1 MEVKVQQAAKPTCI
15 RYRNCYLQ
23 PRIRLHLPQTTETAI
38 LVFSRTAREEAT
50 GKRYGRGYR
59 QDFRIAKQ
67 LIAHTEQAAQ
77 FSGLTVI
84 RKYSAR
90 QQGANFGERFANAIE
105 DVFAQG
111 FSRVIAIGTDT
122 PEITPGILR
131 RIDKV
136 LQECMLV
143 TGPSED
149 GGVYAIGMSRA
160 GWDRAAFLQVRWQ
173 TENVAPD
180 LAAYCINLH
189 LGHHV
194 LAPLRDIDNGPA
206 FNEWLHKAGA
216 HTPVARNI
224 VAGLMICHPFMR
236 IEGALHLAPAFPQ
249 EVRRGPP
256 VSA

>member
-1 MEVKVQQAAKPTCI
+1 MPQA
-15 RYRNCYLQ
+15 
-23 PRIRLHLPQTTETAI
+23 TETAI
-38 LVFSRTAREEAT
+38 LIFSRTAREEAA

-59 QDFRIAKQ
+59 QDARIAKQ

-84 RKYSAR
+84 RKYSGT

-105 DVFAQG
+105 GVFAKG

-122 PEITPGILR
+122 PGITPGILR
-131 RIDKV
+131 RIDKA
-136 LQECMLV
+136 LQNCTLV

-173 TENVAPD
+173 TENVGTD
-180 LAAYCINLH
+180 LSAYCCDLH
-189 LGHHV
+189 LAHHT
-194 LAPLRDIDNGPA
+194 LAPLRDIDDGAA
-206 FNEWLHKAGA
+206 FDEWLHTAGA

-224 VAGLMICHPFMR
+224 VAGLTSWHSFDWA
-236 IEGALHLAPAFPQ
+236 ENALHLAPAFPQ
-249 EVRRGPP
+249 EARRGPP
-256 VSA
+256 VKA